1 MLAGTFSSTKRYVM
15 NRIARRSGRSSTG
28 HLLTAVAAILLI
40 ACGKKAADNSG
51 EGTVATDNPAGES
64 NLASGAGRN
73 PCSLLEPTEV
83 EAILGVTLAG
93 PPYRFNKTG
102 KEGPAPD
109 GEACHYETASY
120 HVVEVEVDWTGGAQ
134 MMKMYGAV
142 QKLGDQQMKGVLK
155 LANGS
160 QLTGG
165 WDEAKV
171 VTCCTFIA
179 LHGDQAVTVDV
190 AGSNATLEQAAK
202 MADAALKRIETPLP
216 VDAAEGIAAATARAA
231 TRPAERNPCSLVSRA
246 EAEAAL
252 GTTLATDPVVD
263 GSKCDYTSSERFVGT
278 ISLGVSWR
286 NGYAQFRQHAATAA
300 DASKV
305 FALGADSSQRT
316 DQSVAADSLLVGPW
330 ESAQVVQDQ
339 FYAVKKDVLITAG
352 SVMSRK
358 QQEHARNLVA
368 AAMSKF

>member
-1 MLAGTFSSTKRYVM
+1 M
-15 NRIARRSGRSSTG
+15 NRIAQPSGRSSTR
-28 HLLTAVAAILLI
+28 HLLTAVAAILLL
-40 ACGKKAADNSG
+40 ACGKKAADTSG
-51 EGTVATDNPAGES
+51 AGTVATDNPAGES

-73 PCSLLEPTEV
+73 PCSLLEPKEV
-83 EAILGVTLAG
+83 EAILGVTLVG

-109 GEACHYETASY
+109 GEACRYETAAY
-120 HVVEVEVDWTGGAQ
+120 HVVEVEVEWTGGAQ

-142 QKLGDQQMKGVLK
+142 QNLADQHMKGVLK

-190 AGSNATLEQAAK
+190 SGSNATLEQAAK
-202 MADAALKRIETPLP
+202 MADAALKRIEKPLP

-231 TRPAERNPCSLVSRA
+231 ARPAERDPCSLVSRA

-252 GTTLATDPVVD
+252 ESPLAKDPVVD
-263 GSKCDYTSSERFVGT
+263 GSKCDYTSSEKFAGT

-300 DASKV
+300 DVGKA
-305 FALGADSSQRT
+305 FALGADSTQ
-316 DQSVAADSLLVGPW
+316 QAKKSVAADSLLVGPW

-352 SVMSRK
+352 SVMGRK

-368 AAMSKF
+368 AATSKL

>member
-1 MLAGTFSSTKRYVM
+1 M
-15 NRIARRSGRSSTG
+15 NRIAQRSGRSSTG

-40 ACGKKAADNSG
+40 ACGKKAADTSG
-51 EGTVATDNPAGES
+51 AGSVATDNPAGES

-73 PCSLLEPTEV
+73 PCGLLESKEV

-109 GEACHYETASY
+109 GEACRYETTSY

-134 MMKMYGAV
+134 MMKMHGAV
-142 QKLGDQQMKGVLK
+142 QKLADQHMKGVLK

-190 AGSNATLEQAAK
+190 SGSNATLEQAAK
-202 MADAALKRIETPLP
+202 MADAALKRIDQPLP
-216 VDAAEGIAAATARAA
+216 IDPAEGIAAAMARAA
-231 TRPAERNPCSLVSRA
+231 ARPAERSPCSLVSRA

-263 GSKCDYTSSERFVGT
+263 GSKCDYTSSERFVGA

-286 NGYAQFRQHAATAA
+286 NGYAQFRQHVATAA
-300 DASKV
+300 DVGKA
-305 FALGADSSQRT
+305 FEPGADASQQT
-316 DQSVAADSLLVGPW
+316 AQPVAADSLLVGPW
-330 ESAQVVQDQ
+330 DSAQVVQDQ

-352 SVMSRK
+352 SVMGRK

>member
-1 MLAGTFSSTKRYVM
+1 M
-15 NRIARRSGRSSTG
+15 NRISQPSGRSTT
-28 HLLTAVAAILLI
+28 HHVLTVIAAVLLI
-40 ACGKKAADNSG
+40 ACGKAASDTSG
-51 EGTVATDNPAGES
+51 AGKVATDNPSGES

-73 PCSLLEPTEV
+73 PCSLLEPSEV

-102 KEGPAPD
+102 KEGPASN
-109 GEACHYETASY
+109 GEACRYETASY
-120 HVVEVEVDWTGGAQ
+120 HVVEVEVEWTGGAQ
-134 MMKMYGAV
+134 LMKMYGAV
-142 QKLGDQQMKGVLK
+142 QNLADQQKKGVLK

-171 VTCCTFIA
+171 VTCCTFVA

-190 AGSNATLEQAAK
+190 SGSSATLEQAAK
-202 MADAALKRIETPLP
+202 IADAALKRIEKPLP
-216 VDAAEGIAAATARAA
+216 VDAADGVAAATARAA
-231 TRPAERNPCSLVSRA
+231 ARPAERDPCSLVSRA

-252 GTTLATDPVVD
+252 GSTLAKDPVVD
-263 GSKCDYTSSERFVGT
+263 GSKCEYTSSERFAGT

-286 NGYAQFRQHAATAA
+286 NGYAQFRQHATTAA
-300 DASKV
+300 DVGKA

-316 DQSVAADSLLVGPW
+316 APSVVTDSLLVGPW
-330 ESAQVVQDQ
+330 EAAQVVQDQ

-368 AAMSKF
+368 AAMSKL

>member
-1 MLAGTFSSTKRYVM
+1 M
-15 NRIARRSGRSSTG
+15 NRIEQPSGGTSTR

-40 ACGKKAADNSG
+40 ACGKKAADSSG
-51 EGTVATDNPAGES
+51 AGTVATYNPAGES
-64 NLASGAGRN
+64 HLASGAGRN
-73 PCSLLEPTEV
+73 PCSLLEPKEV

-102 KEGPAPD
+102 KEAPAPD
-109 GEACHYETASY
+109 GEACRYETAAY
-120 HVVEVEVDWTGGAQ
+120 HVVEVEVEWTGGAQ
-134 MMKMYGAV
+134 TMKMYGAA
-142 QKLGDQQMKGVLK
+142 QNLADQHMKGVLK

-190 AGSNATLEQAAK
+190 SGSNATLDQAAK
-202 MADAALKRIETPLP
+202 MADGALKRIESPLP
-216 VDAAEGIAAATARAA
+216 VDAAEGIAAASARAGA
-231 TRPAERNPCSLVSRA
+231 RPAERDPCSLVSRA

-252 GTTLATDPVVD
+252 ETPLAKDPVVD
-263 GSKCDYTSSERFVGT
+263 GSKCDYTSSDRFAGT

-300 DASKV
+300 DVGKA
-305 FALGADSSQRT
+305 FALGADSSQHT
-316 DQSVAADSLLVGPW
+316 TNSVATDSLLVGPW

-352 SVMSRK
+352 SVMGRK
-358 QQEHARNLVA
+358 QQEHARKLVA
-368 AAMSKF
+368 AAASKL